1 MFNKSE
7 TEERSYLEDIKERL
21 SEALNKIDENV
32 QKQSRELQEQK
43 TYLYENKAGMD
54 HAEKVS
60 IHQSVHSAALTGE
73 AALERKKRLQKL
85 ILSPYFGRFDFKE
98 QSNNAEA
105 SPIYVGIHAYYDENT
120 KSNLIHDWRAPIS
133 TMFYDFENGLANYES
148 PQGPVHGNILLK
160 RQFRIRRGIMEYMIE
175 SSLNIHDDILQKELS
190 KSSDEKMKHIV
201 ATIQRDQNAI
211 IRNETAQTMIIQGVA
226 GSGKTSIA
234 LHRIAFLLYRF
245 RETITS
251 KDILILSPNKVFADY
266 ISNVLPELGEE
277 KIPEMGM
284 EELAAEML
292 ENKYRFQNFFE
303 QVAALLEKNDEALQ
317 QRIQFK
323 SSFDMVNKLNE
334 YLAYIENNYFEAKT
348 LTIKRYPVPD
358 SYIEEKFKSL
368 HRLPLFKRFNEI
380 VINIERDLLFYNR
393 YEMNAT
399 ERNKLRKEVR
409 NMFKINNLRE
419 LYKDFYQWLNKPEL
433 LKMAPRSA
441 YEYADVFPLVF
452 LKTKLEG
459 ASGYNRVKHLLV
471 DEMQDYTP
479 VQYAVLN
486 RSFSCKKTI
495 LGDAKQSL
503 NPLSSSNSESI
514 GKIFPGAETMSLN
527 KSYRSTLE
535 ICNFAQKISPNTEIE
550 VIERHGEEPLVVK
563 CKNKNEEL
571 KYISQSI
578 QQFFA
583 SEHNSLGIICK
594 TNKQAKN
601 LHEHFSEQEPR
612 LVLLTPESASYSG
625 GAIITTAHMAKGLE
639 FDEVIVPHADAKN
652 YNRNIDRNMLYIACT
667 RAMHRL
673 TITFNDKKT
682 EFI

>member
-1 MFNKSE
+1 MFNK
-7 TEERSYLEDIKERL
+7 TEKHERTYLEIIKSNLAETL
-21 SEALNKIDENV
+21 EKIDENV
-32 QKQSRELQEQK
+32 LKQARDLQEQK

-85 ILSPYFGRFDFKE
+85 LLSPYFGRFDFRE
-98 QSNNAEA
+98 QADNAEA
-105 SPIYVGIHAYYDENT
+105 VPVYVGIHAYYDEHAKT
-120 KSNLIHDWRAPIS
+120 NLIHDWRAPIS
-133 TMFYDFENGLANYES
+133 TMFYDYEVGSANYES
-148 PQGPVHGNILLK
+148 PQGQIYGSLLLK
-160 RQFRIRRGIMEYMIE
+160 RQFRIRRGIMEYMLE

-190 KSSDEKMKHIV
+190 KSSDDKMKHIV
-201 ATIQRDQNAI
+201 ATIQRDQNTI

-245 RETITS
+245 RELITS

-317 QRIQFK
+317 ERIQFK
-323 SSFDMVNKLNE
+323 ATFEMVNKLNE
-334 YLAYIENNYFEAKT
+334 YLAFIENNYFEAHT
-348 LTIKRYPVPD
+348 VTIKRHPVPT

-380 VINIERDLLFYNR
+380 VSNIERDLLFYNR

-399 ERNKLRKEVR
+399 ERNKLRKEVK
-409 NMFKINNLRE
+409 NMFKITNLRE
-419 LYKDFYQWLNKPEL
+419 LYKDFYMWLGKPEL

-441 YEYADVFPLVF
+441 YEYSDVFPLVF

-459 ASGYNRVKHLLV
+459 ASSYNQVKHLLV

-486 RSFSCKKTI
+486 RAFPCKKTI
-495 LGDAKQSL
+495 LGDANQSV
-503 NPLSSSNSESI
+503 NPLSSSNAESI
-514 GKIFPGAETMSLN
+514 GKVFPGAETMSLN

-550 VIERHGEEPLVVK
+550 VIERHGEEPLVVQ
-563 CKNKNEEL
+563 CKNKYEEL
-571 KYISQSI
+571 KYISESI
-578 QQFFA
+578 RQFFA

-594 TNKQAKN
+594 TNKQAKK

-639 FDEVIVPHADAKN
+639 FDEVIVPHADEKN
-652 YNRNIDRNMLYIACT
+652 YNRSIDRSMLYIACT

-673 TITFNDKKT
+673 TVTCTGNLTDIL
-682 EFI
+682 